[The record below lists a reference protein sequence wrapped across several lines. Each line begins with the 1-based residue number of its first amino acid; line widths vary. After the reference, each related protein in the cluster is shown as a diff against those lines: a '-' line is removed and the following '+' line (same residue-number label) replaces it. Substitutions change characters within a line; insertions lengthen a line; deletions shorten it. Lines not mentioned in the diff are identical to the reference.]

1 MAIGFA
7 TLDTGVWGHSHTG
20 SFRVRMFFRS
30 GWLLFAVGNAPC
42 LKPYVEK
49 SAQEMA
55 RLRVSAGSMGM
66 DASLVCRT
74 CRSS

>member
-1 MAIGFA
+1 MAVGFA
-7 TLDTGVWGHSHTG
+7 TLDTGVWGHIHTG
-20 SFRVRMFFRS
+20 SSRFRILFIS
-30 GWLLFAVGNAPC
+30 GWLPLAVGNARC
-42 LKPYVEK
+42 LILYVENR
-49 SAQEMA
+49 AQEMA